1 MPGFVSSAKK
11 PKRGPVL
18 AGDNRRQL
26 LISFIALI
34 VVVIADQL
42 TKLWAVSYLQAGE
55 IKQVLGAFFQLK
67 LAYNEGGAMGTNFGG
82 GLFYLISSVLIL
94 AIVIYFIIISRQNK
108 IMAYSLAAI
117 AGGAIGNIIDRL
129 RIGRVVDFLD
139 FDFFDINL
147 GKFRIERWWTFNIA
161 DSAIMIGLIILLI
174 CVIWFSPSYKSGESA
189 PINNPTT

>member
-1 MPGFVSSAKK
+1 MPGFVSSARK
-11 PKRGPVL
+11 PKRRPVL

-26 LISFIALI
+26 LLSFIALI
-34 VVVIADQL
+34 VIVLADQL
-42 TKLWAVSYLQAGE
+42 TKLWAVSYLPAGE
-55 IKQVLGAFFQLK
+55 IKQVLGTFFQLK

-82 GLFYLISSVLIL
+82 GLFYLISSILIL

-108 IMAYSLAAI
+108 IMAYSLAVI

-161 DSAIMIGLIILLI
+161 DSAITIGLIILLI
-174 CVIWFSPSYKSGESA
+174 CVIWFSSSHKSGESA
-189 PINNPTT
+189 PINNPNT